1 MMTAFNQK
9 SKFQFRWYH
18 IYFLVAALD
27 MSIILTSLV
36 MQHTTLTAFNKI
48 VSASNNIAIKQER
61 VAFLR
66 SSLLRLITPSH
77 EVFYS
82 QDVSSE
88 SRKFEMERN
97 NINKFINAARK
108 DGLAVDDFSQEIDLL
123 TSFSKQVFSLLA
135 QADKSPALKSQ
146 KEHEA
151 AVALA
156 AMVRYQSASMESLA
170 ELDRHLIRQNIEL
183 FVKQLKILQNRQ
195 TGEWMLVV
203 FVIIAVFGII
213 YFGRRIH
220 VAFENHIKEQ
230 QQLNQALEIEKTKA
244 LDAARA
250 KGEFLANMSHEIR
263 TPMNAIIGFSQIL
276 ESTALN
282 ESQREYLKSI
292 ETSSELLL
300 GIINDILD
308 LSKLDSGKVK
318 LESIDF
324 NLEHLVNDVFRMVA
338 ERVREKRIDSYIEID
353 ADVTRALKGDP
364 TRLRQILI
372 NLLSNAIKFTES
384 GSISIEVHQKSVS
397 GENIAIEISV
407 EDTGVGIAKDK
418 HELIFESFSQADT
431 STTRKFGGT
440 GLGLT
445 ICRKL
450 VTAMGGKIWIESE
463 EGQGSKFIF
472 TVIFQKGNDI
482 LEADIAPVNR
492 NSLKGKSILI
502 VDDSQHSLE
511 ILKNYCQELGMK
523 VASTANSAK
532 AGLQILDGLAKE
544 EKLPDVILS
553 DVMMPQ
559 MNGYEFAGKVKSNPQ
574 FKTVKMIAITSD
586 IRLGASRDAQT
597 TGFDGYLPK
606 PIIKDQLLK
615 ILVTVLGDY
624 REKKEIITRHLAEE
638 VVYKD
643 ISVLV
648 AEDNVI
654 NLKLAL
660 ALLGKLGCK
669 VDSVVNGKE
678 AVEMIRKN
686 PNKYHLCLMDMQMPV
701 MGGLEASQMI
711 RQEISKDLPII
722 ALTAAVMEEDKQKA
736 QLAGMNDFLAKPINI
751 HRLKEILFKY
761 GKR

>member
-1 MMTAFNQK
+1 MPESNQK

-27 MSIILTSLV
+27 MSIILTSLL
-36 MQHTTLTAFNKI
+36 MHHTTLTAFNKI
-48 VSASNNIAIKQER
+48 VSASNNIAIQQER

-66 SSLLRLITPSH
+66 SSLLRLITPTN

-82 QDVSSE
+82 QDVPSE
-88 SRKFEMERN
+88 SRKFETERSN
-97 NINKFINAARK
+97 VNKFIDAARK
-108 DGLAVDDFSQEIDLL
+108 DGLAVDHFSQEIDSL
-123 TSFSKQVFSLLA
+123 TSSSKQVFSLLA
-135 QADKSPALKSQ
+135 EAHKSPELKNQ

-151 AVALA
+151 AAFLA
-156 AMVRYQSASMESLA
+156 AMIRHQSASMESLA
-170 ELDRHLIRQNIEL
+170 ELDRQLIRQNIEL

-203 FVIIAVFGII
+203 FVIFAVFGII
-213 YFGRRIH
+213 YFGRQIH
-220 VAFENHIKEQ
+220 MAFEQHIKEQ

-263 TPMNAIIGFSQIL
+263 TPMNAIIGFSHIL
-276 ESTALN
+276 ESTPLN

-318 LESIDF
+318 LELIDF
-324 NLEHLVNDVFRMVA
+324 NLEHLVNDVFQMVA
-338 ERVREKRIDSYIEID
+338 ERVREKQIDSYIEID
-353 ADVTRALKGDP
+353 ANVTRALKGDP
-364 TRLRQILI
+364 TRLRQILV
-372 NLLSNAIKFTES
+372 NLLSNAIKFTEC
-384 GSISIEVHQKSVS
+384 GSISIDVHQRSAA
-397 GENIAIEISV
+397 GDQIEIEISV
-407 EDTGVGIAKDK
+407 EDTGVGIPKDK

-450 VTAMGGKIWIESE
+450 VAAMGGKIWVESE
-463 EGQGSKFIF
+463 VGKGSKFIF
-472 TVIFQKGNDI
+472 TIIFQKGNDI
-482 LEADIAPVNR
+482 LEADIAPVNKDF
-492 NSLKGKSILI
+492 LKGKSILI
-502 VDDSQHSLE
+502 VDDSQHSIQ
-511 ILKNYCQELGMK
+511 ILRNYCQELEMK
-523 VASTANSAK
+523 VVSFANSAR

-544 EKLPDVILS
+544 QKLPDVILS
-553 DVMMPQ
+553 DVMMPE
-559 MNGYEFAGKVKSNPQ
+559 MNGYEFAGKVKSSSQ
-574 FKTVKMIAITSD
+574 FNVIKMIAITSD
-586 IRLGASRDAQT
+586 IRLGASQNAQSK
-597 TGFDGYLPK
+597 GFDGFLPK
-606 PIIKDQLLK
+606 PIIKDQLFK
-615 ILVTVLGDY
+615 ILVTVLGDN

-648 AEDNVI
+648 AEDNEM
-654 NLKLAL
+654 NLKLIL

-669 VDSVVNGKE
+669 ADAVVNGKE
-678 AVEMIRKN
+678 AVDKLRNN
-686 PNKYHLCLMDMQMPV
+686 PAKYHLCLMDVQMPV

-722 ALTAAVMEEDKQKA
+722 ALTAAVMEDDQQKA
-736 QLAGMNDFLAKPINI
+736 KLAGMNAFLAKPINI

>member
-1 MMTAFNQK
+1 MSKPNQK

-27 MSIILTSLV
+27 MSIILTSLL
-36 MQHTTLTAFNKI
+36 MHHTTLTAFNKI

-66 SSLLRLITPSH
+66 SSLLRLITPTN

-82 QDVSSE
+82 QDVPSE
-88 SRKFEMERN
+88 SKKFETERN
-97 NINKFINAARK
+97 NINKFIDAARK
-108 DGLAVDDFSQEIDLL
+108 DGLAVDHFSQEIDSL
-123 TSFSKQVFSLLA
+123 TSSSKQVFSLLA
-135 QADKSPALKSQ
+135 EAHKSPELKNQ

-151 AVALA
+151 AAFLA
-156 AMVRYQSASMESLA
+156 AMIRHQSASMESLA
-170 ELDRHLIRQNIEL
+170 ELDRQLIRQNIDL

-203 FVIIAVFGII
+203 FVIFAVFGII
-213 YFGRRIH
+213 YFGRQIH
-220 VAFENHIKEQ
+220 MAFEQHIKEQ

-263 TPMNAIIGFSQIL
+263 TPMNAIIGFSHIL
-276 ESTALN
+276 ESTPLN
-282 ESQREYLKSI
+282 ENQREYLKSI

-318 LESIDF
+318 LELIDF
-324 NLEHLVNDVFRMVA
+324 NLEHLVNDVFQMVA
-338 ERVREKRIDSYIEID
+338 ERVREKQIDSYIDID
-353 ADVTRALKGDP
+353 ANVTRALKGDP
-364 TRLRQILI
+364 TRLRQILV
-372 NLLSNAIKFTES
+372 NLLSNAIKFTDS
-384 GSISIEVHQKSVS
+384 GSISIDVYQRSAAGDQIE
-397 GENIAIEISV
+397 IEISV
-407 EDTGVGIAKDK
+407 EDTGVGIPKDK
-418 HELIFESFSQADT
+418 HELIFESFNQADT

-450 VTAMGGKIWIESE
+450 VAAMGGKIWVESE
-463 EGQGSKFIF
+463 EGKGSKFIF
-472 TVIFQKGNDI
+472 TIIFQKGNDI
-482 LEADIAPVNR
+482 LEADIAPVHKDF
-492 NSLKGKSILI
+492 LKGKSILI
-502 VDDSQHSLE
+502 VDDSQHSIQ
-511 ILKNYCQELGMK
+511 ILRNYCQELEVK
-523 VASTANSAK
+523 VVSSANSAR

-544 EKLPDVILS
+544 QKLPDVILS
-553 DVMMPQ
+553 DVMMPE
-559 MNGYEFAGKVKSNPQ
+559 MNGYEFASKVKSSSQ
-574 FKTVKMIAITSD
+574 FNIIKMIAITSD
-586 IRLGASRDAQT
+586 IRLGASQNAQSK
-597 TGFDGYLPK
+597 GFDGFLPK
-606 PIIKDQLLK
+606 PIIKDQLFK
-615 ILVTVLGDY
+615 ILVTVLGDN

-648 AEDNVI
+648 AEDNDM
-654 NLKLAL
+654 NLKLIL

-669 VDSVVNGKE
+669 ADPVVNGKE
-678 AVEMIRKN
+678 AVDKLRQN
-686 PNKYHLCLMDMQMPV
+686 STKYHLCLMDVQMPV

-722 ALTAAVMEEDKQKA
+722 ALTAAVMEEDQQKA
-736 QLAGMNDFLAKPINI
+736 KLVGMNDFLAKPINI